1 MCGKGLFICG
11 RDSAGRYGA
20 RPTDSETICKA
31 RCPQVGAKSAA
42 GRSTASESV
51 CAQNAKGGSKMSRM
65 QMCQLPP
72 PCRGCTLVR
81 NPAACENKAC
91 KQWQRWFIKRWD
103 RFHTYPRQMMD
114 KTLPV
119 GISIGGRRYL
129 HPDQLREY
137 IRKNPCEGC
146 SCTADLCRTPCRAK
160 TIWEKAKQEVNYELE
175 K

>member
-1 MCGKGLFICG
+1 MCGERLFIYDQG
-11 RDSAGRYGA
+11 GADRYGA
-20 RPTDSETICKA
+20 RLTDPEKTCKA

-42 GRSTASESV
+42 GRSTASKNA
-51 CAQNAKGGSKMSRM
+51 CAENAKGGGKMKGKLSRE
-65 QMCQLPP
+65 LPP
-72 PCRGCTLVR
+72 PCRGCTQVR
-81 NPAACENKAC
+81 NPASCENKKC
-91 KQWQRWFIKRWD
+91 KQWQQWFIKRWD
-103 RFHTYPRQMMD
+103 RLHTYPRQMMD

-160 TIWEKAKQEVNYELE
+160 AIWEKAKQEVNYELE